1 MAKCGALGNLLVKE
15 HTHTFVNAGGDV
27 RALDFRF
34 NVGGRKIGAPFHGL
48 KAFFTTAQ
56 LAPIDKARAH
66 EWLPSGVD
74 VAGAC
79 VSSASVSHGGLLLL
93 ASSVGICVGC
103 LSTASVPC
111 A

>member
-56 LAPIDKARAH
+56 LAPIDKACAH
-66 EWLPSGVD
+66 
-74 VAGAC
+74 
-79 VSSASVSHGGLLLL
+79 
-93 ASSVGICVGC
+93 GC
-103 LSTASVPC
+103 FLSERL
-111 A
+111 